1 MQSTDSLR
9 ELNTKLLAEIA
20 KLRKENTEIPELRE
34 KLLRFVEVEAENAR
48 LKQIIEENARRD
60 AENAELKSRVR
71 ELEAR
76 LALLEQG
83 SAVDG
88 MVLSFGQTQN
98 DKEAM
103 SVVTVTTDVTKIPE
117 VTDMLTSEQDE
128 QGLSQS
134 YEASSE
140 SISSA
145 YCILPKQPQVNAS
158 KLAYNLENHEDSS
171 RSESCGIEELK
182 SNQHGEVITKLDK
195 NIIVEQELK
204 QQLSSPAHTSRSDQT
219 SEEQDPS
226 IRYCTKY
233 KKYDKRIDN
242 FVAGGVKKKTAT
254 SMAYQEIK
262 QLLPEIT
269 DVNLRQKILRAR
281 KLYKLF
287 NTLGLEKIKQVS
299 YSTDAISSLNYQ
311 QIQDIIDYVNSV
323 TSSHNETMKILHD
336 QKCSDGNVNYYG
348 ITDNT
353 SCSLCRLDHD
363 DIEGEYKDGTY
374 YIKFKSDKVLTPK
387 YLDWYSKLTDLPTMI
402 SDKLHS
408 KLYKIYKEKTGLDPW
423 IKSETSESPQSENA
437 DNHILQDSSL
447 KTQ

>member
-1 MQSTDSLR
+1 
-9 ELNTKLLAEIA
+9 
-20 KLRKENTEIPELRE
+20 
-34 KLLRFVEVEAENAR
+34 
-48 LKQIIEENARRD
+48 
-60 AENAELKSRVR
+60 
-71 ELEAR
+71 
-76 LALLEQG
+76 QG

-103 SVVTVTTDVTKIPE
+103 SVVTDVTKIPE

-233 KKYDKRIDN
+233 SATCLSPEAIRDIITAKGTRNALPILALKYN
-242 FVAGGVKKKTAT
+242 
-254 SMAYQEIK
+254 
-262 QLLPEIT
+262 
-269 DVNLRQKILRAR
+269 
-281 KLYKLF
+281 
-287 NTLGLEKIKQVS
+287 VS
-299 YSTDAISSLNYQ
+299 YA
-311 QIQDIIDYVNSV
+311 
-323 TSSHNETMKILHD
+323 
-336 QKCSDGNVNYYG
+336 
-348 ITDNT
+348 
-353 SCSLCRLDHD
+353 
-363 DIEGEYKDGTY
+363 
-374 YIKFKSDKVLTPK
+374 
-387 YLDWYSKLTDLPTMI
+387 
-402 SDKLHS
+402 
-408 KLYKIYKEKTGLDPW
+408 
-423 IKSETSESPQSENA
+423 
-437 DNHILQDSSL
+437 
-447 KTQ
+447 

>member
-1 MQSTDSLR
+1 
-9 ELNTKLLAEIA
+9 
-20 KLRKENTEIPELRE
+20 
-34 KLLRFVEVEAENAR
+34 
-48 LKQIIEENARRD
+48 
-60 AENAELKSRVR
+60 
-71 ELEAR
+71 
-76 LALLEQG
+76 QG

-103 SVVTVTTDVTKIPE
+103 SVVTDVTKIPE

-233 KKYDKRIDN
+233 
-242 FVAGGVKKKTAT
+242 T
-254 SMAYQEIK
+254 
-262 QLLPEIT
+262 
-269 DVNLRQKILRAR
+269 NL
-281 KLYKLF
+281 
-287 NTLGLEKIKQVS
+287 
-299 YSTDAISSLNYQ
+299 
-311 QIQDIIDYVNSV
+311 
-323 TSSHNETMKILHD
+323 
-336 QKCSDGNVNYYG
+336 
-348 ITDNT
+348 
-353 SCSLCRLDHD
+353 
-363 DIEGEYKDGTY
+363 
-374 YIKFKSDKVLTPK
+374 
-387 YLDWYSKLTDLPTMI
+387 
-402 SDKLHS
+402 
-408 KLYKIYKEKTGLDPW
+408 
-423 IKSETSESPQSENA
+423 
-437 DNHILQDSSL
+437 
-447 KTQ
+447 